1 MAATL
6 KLYKIEKFDINFMEL
21 SVMEKDAQLVYLFLY
36 TQIGKNVDVES
47 LGMIFDIPES
57 RLNKLLE
64 TVVSFIK
71 NKQKGYCDGN

>member
-47 LGMIFDIPES
+47 LSIILDIPES
-57 RLNKLLE
+57 KLEKLLNKL
-64 TVVSFIK
+64 VVFINSGK
-71 NKQKGYCDGN
+71 